1 MSLIFGWA
9 LIANIVGLI
18 YPLITAIKQKHFV
31 KRDDAV
37 YCGLSLIIIAIGLIF
52 ENPSLKLWQLPLYAF
67 PLIQGLLG
75 IGLVVKRE
83 KIGQNILSGWA
94 TVLMGILILIVQISA

>member
-1 MSLIFGWA
+1 MVNLGWG
-9 LIANIVGLI
+9 LTANIIGLI
-18 YPLITAIKQKHFV
+18 WPVITALRQKHFV

-37 YCGLSLIIIAIGLIF
+37 YCGLSLIVIAVGLIF
-52 ENPSLKLWQLPLYAF
+52 DNSALKLWQLPLYAY

-83 KIGQNILSGWA
+83 ELGNVILSGWA
-94 TVLMGILILIVQISA
+94 TAVMGAVVLLAQISN